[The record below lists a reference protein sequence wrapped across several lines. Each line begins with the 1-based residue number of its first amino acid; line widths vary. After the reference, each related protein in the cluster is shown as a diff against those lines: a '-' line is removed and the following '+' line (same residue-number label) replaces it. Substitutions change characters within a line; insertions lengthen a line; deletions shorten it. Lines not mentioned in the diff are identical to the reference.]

1 MNTDNIRN
9 QISAALSSASKAD
22 FTATATDLLA
32 VLGYRSGRTLELS
45 GGADDFFQAFPAVTH
60 NANTELV
67 FREQVNSVRIIFQ
80 VTSEEIAG
88 SDQSMLEF
96 AHANPFDKGRQ
107 QSFIFFAVEL
117 ADSSYAR
124 GYYAGFTREINKR
137 MNQPSVVLFKTA
149 DNLLTFAFIHR
160 RKHNRDPGR
169 DVLGQVSLVREIHPA
184 DPHRAHLDIL
194 AELSLAKCID
204 WIKTHNKTP
213 NFDSLLAAWLD
224 KLDTEQLNRRFYREL
239 FDWFNRAVTEA
250 RFPSDETRT
259 LSAEE
264 HVIRLI
270 TRLLFIWFI
279 KEKGLIASEL
289 FIEAKIVEL
298 LKNYCQE
305 TGDSYYRAVLQNLF
319 FATLNT
325 EIDKRGFSKA
335 QNTTHRNFSLYRYKQ
350 EMGDPDALLALFGK
364 TPFINGGLFDCL
376 DSEES
381 TTHGGW
387 RIDCFSDVHYKKLS
401 IPDRLFFD
409 NNGLF
414 PLLNRYRFTVE
425 ENTPV
430 EQEVALDPELL
441 GKVFENL
448 LAAYNPETKDTVR
461 KRTGSYYTPREVVD
475 YMVNEALVATL
486 AERVHPS
493 DDDMEFWRDRLHY
506 LLDYADAFNDADE
519 LFEASEKKGIVQ
531 AIAAIKILDPAV
543 GSGAFPMGALHKL
556 TLALQRLDPNNQLW
570 VKLQKERAKTRA
582 DMAFENRDQ
591 QERDTELLEI
601 SETFERYSGNFGRK
615 LYLIQNSIFGVDIQ
629 PVACQIAK
637 LRFFISLAIE
647 QEPKRDVDNFGIKPL
662 PNLET
667 RFVAADTL
675 TATKE
680 KPRQDDWILSQ
691 IETLKT
697 KLSGN
702 REKHFHATTRQKKLA
717 CRHEDRN
724 LRSELSEALHSAG
737 LPGNDANKIASWDP
751 YDQNASAEWFD
762 AEYMFGIDEGFDVVI
777 GNPPY
782 IQLQRNGGMLRRLY
796 QNAEFEV
803 FTSTGDI
810 YCLFYEKGIDL
821 LKQNG
826 NLCLITSN
834 KWMRAN
840 YGEKLRRFLAQKTN
854 PVRLLDFGGFQVFES
869 ATVDTNILLTRKARG
884 NGRLL
889 ATKFQSDFSKGHII
903 GKYAE
908 DNAAPINV
916 TSNTWIIGSSSEVT
930 LKEKI
935 EHIGTP
941 LKDWDISI
949 YRGILTGYNSAFII
963 DNETKDALVRADPKS
978 AEILKPVLRGRDIK
992 RYQAQWAGLWLIDSH
1007 NGYAE
1012 VPPVNIGD
1020 YPAVKSHLDKYY
1032 PELQKR
1038 QDKGV
1043 TPYNLRNCAYH
1054 AEFERE
1060 KIVYSDISTSP
1071 TFALLKKGMYFNN
1084 TAYMISSNDK
1094 CILAILNSKIAGYYI
1109 PLVATDL
1116 GASAKR
1122 YFKQFV
1128 EKLPIPPLENKVVVS
1143 EILSLVGELLQ
1154 KIPDTDSA
1162 ELEKKLDK
1170 LVYQLYELSDEEIR
1184 TIESV

>member
-9 QISAALSSASKAD
+9 QLSAALSSASKAD

-32 VLGYRSGRTLELS
+32 VLGYRSERTLELS
-45 GGADDFFQAFPAVTH
+45 GGVDDFFQAFPAATD
-60 NANTELV
+60 NTNTELI
-67 FREQVNSVRIIFQ
+67 FRKQVNSVRIIFQ

-96 AHANPFDKGRQ
+96 AHANPFDEERQ

-117 ADSSYAR
+117 TEPSYAR
-124 GYYAGFTREINKR
+124 GDYATFTREINKR
-137 MNQPSVVLFKTA
+137 LNQPSVVLFKTA
-149 DNLLTFAFIHR
+149 DNLLTFAFVHR
-160 RKHNRDPGR
+160 RKHNRDPSR
-169 DVLGQVSLVREIHPA
+169 DVLGQVSLIREIHPA
-184 DPHRAHLDIL
+184 APHRAHLDIL
-194 AELSLAKCID
+194 SELSLAKCID
-204 WIKTHNKTP
+204 SINTHNKTP

-239 FDWFNRAVTEA
+239 FDWFNRAVAEA
-250 RFPSDETRT
+250 RFPSDEART

-289 FIEAKIVEL
+289 FIEAKIVGL

-305 TGDSYYRAVLQNLF
+305 TGDSYYRSVLQNLF

-335 QNTTHRNFSLYRYKQ
+335 QNTTHRNFSLYRYKH
-350 EMGDPDALLALFGK
+350 EMGDPDALLTLFGK

-409 NNGLF
+409 NDGLF

-461 KRTGSYYTPREVVD
+461 KQTGSYYTPREVVD

-486 AERVHPS
+486 AERAHPN
-493 DDDMEFWRDRLHY
+493 DDDMEFWRERLHY

-519 LFEASEKKGIVQ
+519 LFEESEKKGIVQ

-543 GSGAFPMGALHKL
+543 GSGAFPMGVLHKL
-556 TLALQRLDPNNQLW
+556 TLALQRLDPKNQLW
-570 VKLQKERAKTRA
+570 EKLQKERAKTKA

-591 QERDTELLEI
+591 QERDAELLEI

-647 QEPKRDVDNFGIKPL
+647 QEPDANVDNFGIKPL

-667 RFVAADTL
+667 RFVAANTL
-675 TATKE
+675 IATKE
-680 KPRQDDWILSQ
+680 KPRQDDWIFNQ
-691 IETLKT
+691 IEILKT

-702 REKHFHATTRQKKLA
+702 REKHFHATTRQKKLD
-717 CRHEDRN
+717 CWREDKK
-724 LRSELSEALHSAG
+724 LRKELSEALHSAG
-737 LPGNDANKIASWDP
+737 LSEDDARKIAEWDP

-762 AEYMFGIDEGFDVVI
+762 AGYMFGIADGFDVVI

-782 IQLQRNGGMLRRLY
+782 VESRNNLLTGEIKDAYRRQVKLDW
-796 QNAEFEV
+796 NE
-803 FTSTGDI
+803 TLPLGS
-810 YCLFYEKGIDL
+810 DL
-821 LKQNG
+821 LIYFLARASKLLSESGNG
-826 NLCLITSN
+826 CLITQNAWLST
-834 KWMRAN
+834 N
-840 YGEKLRRFLAQKTN
+840 YGKNFQ
-854 PVRLLDFGGFQVFES
+854 DFSLGKFSFQRI
-869 ATVDTNILLTRKARG
+869 VDTSAKFFSDSSGPQINAVIAIFDKSLRDNIAYEVVNDRMETESTRTITARQAMKWGHAAYMPQFFIDMLSEIAKRADSGINITFGQGLNFPPQELNQPNSREPVIFKDVRFVAVAANGKIRSEHITANRRGKVPALIMPRGIGDRYYCTFNVCKAFSYSGVELYLADDLWGSGLHYCLWAYLNSSFVWLFRELTGRKNLGGGLLKAE
-884 NGRLL
+884 
-889 ATKFQSDFSKGHII
+889 ATDMNMLPIDFEFDFAEQAKAVFSK
-903 GKYAE
+903 
-908 DNAAPINV
+908 
-916 TSNTWIIGSSSEVT
+916 
-930 LKEKI
+930 LK
-935 EHIGTP
+935 HRCP
-941 LKDWDISI
+941 L
-949 YRGILTGYNSAFII
+949 
-963 DNETKDALVRADPKS
+963 P
-978 AEILKPVLRGRDIK
+978 
-992 RYQAQWAGLWLIDSH
+992 
-1007 NGYAE
+1007 
-1012 VPPVNIGD
+1012 
-1020 YPAVKSHLDKYY
+1020 
-1032 PELQKR
+1032 
-1038 QDKGV
+1038 
-1043 TPYNLRNCAYH
+1043 
-1054 AEFERE
+1054 
-1060 KIVYSDISTSP
+1060 
-1071 TFALLKKGMYFNN
+1071 
-1084 TAYMISSNDK
+1084 
-1094 CILAILNSKIAGYYI
+1094 LA
-1109 PLVATDL
+1109 
-1116 GASAKR
+1116 R
-1122 YFKQFV
+1122 
-1128 EKLPIPPLENKVVVS
+1128 
-1143 EILSLVGELLQ
+1143 
-1154 KIPDTDSA
+1154 
-1162 ELEKKLDK
+1162 
-1170 LVYQLYELSDEEIR
+1170 EIR
-1184 TIESV
+1184 TEEHLTIDKMVFDYFGYEGILENVRAELLAQVTSRTRHSR